1 MGKSLVEE
9 IRRGLTSKQKY
20 IPVWYRYDKD
30 GSVYNDRCLAE
41 DEYYYFDRKE
51 ASILKQIAKVRL
63 LFQTNDPV
71 YGTHLKQTKSCVSN
85 E

>member
-30 GSVYNDRCLAE
+30 GSIYNDRCLAE
-41 DEYYYFDRKE
+41 NEYYYFDRKE

-71 YGTHLKQTKSCVSN
+71 YGTHL
-85 E
+85 